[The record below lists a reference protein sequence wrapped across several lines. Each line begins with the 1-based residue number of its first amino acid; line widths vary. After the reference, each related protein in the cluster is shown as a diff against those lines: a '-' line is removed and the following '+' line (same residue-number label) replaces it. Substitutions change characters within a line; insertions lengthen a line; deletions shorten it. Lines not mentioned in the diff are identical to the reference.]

1 MAVGAGGALTGGV
14 NRLPPVGLIDFSVG
28 ATGGADGAEVVELVV
43 VVVGGVVS
51 GAFSPC
57 PQAVSPPMAMIA
69 PMPAVAAR
77 RRASRPDF
85 MFESYL
91 YREVNYIVQKSA
103 SSMRK
108 PHDTARIVGIC
119 FGTLRTMKS
128 NHARSSRG
136 LP

>member
-1 MAVGAGGALTGGV
+1 
-14 NRLPPVGLIDFSVG
+14 
-28 ATGGADGAEVVELVV
+28 
-43 VVVGGVVS
+43 
-51 GAFSPC
+51 
-57 PQAVSPPMAMIA
+57 MAMIA

-108 PHDTARIVGIC
+108 SHDTAWIVGIC
-119 FGTLRTMKS
+119 FGSLQTMKS
-128 NHARSSRG
+128 NYAGSSRG